1 MTDSIVHLRVP
12 AVTKA
17 RWVRESRA
25 ARMRLTDWIVARI
38 DAGKGKAMTRT
49 EYTIVATDRSVDAR
63 AAADACNRELM
74 AAGETFDRRAAENKI
89 AECAECLRDALR
101 VEAEEIEIEEE

>member
-1 MTDSIVHLRVP
+1 MANAKFTIYGSG
-12 AVTKA
+12 AVT
-17 RWVRESRA
+17 VEY
-25 ARMRLTDWIVARI
+25 DDVASGLRQS
-38 DAGKGKAMTRT
+38 RT

-101 VEAEEIEIEEE
+101 VEAEEIENDPR